1 MGLFRKKK
9 KQFSREL
16 HSERYQFEYVTLPSI
31 ASFAPLQLFCVDY
44 QGNELLNFL
53 FDKDEKAT
61 EWEKMC
67 ADNFCMKIYDVVG
80 GQISFL
86 KFPEPEN
93 SPELLYAAIPLQNHL
108 TAAMKDESDLYY
120 RPFYI
125 LSKIVDKWCIGEIKC
140 DESTSARFYNPV
152 YYETIDNPNPIEF
165 IKWVMDKEGFSKNDK
180 ASKDPIEEFLTN

>member
-61 EWEKMC
+61 EW
-67 ADNFCMKIYDVVG
+67 G
-80 GQISFL
+80 
-86 KFPEPEN
+86 
-93 SPELLYAAIPLQNHL
+93 
-108 TAAMKDESDLYY
+108 
-120 RPFYI
+120 
-125 LSKIVDKWCIGEIKC
+125 KC
-140 DESTSARFYNPV
+140 VLITSA
-152 YYETIDNPNPIEF
+152 
-165 IKWVMDKEGFSKNDK
+165 
-180 ASKDPIEEFLTN
+180 